1 MAIHLYTLDHT
12 ETYTFVR
19 SRELDGTFLD
29 HFGLVIVDLQLC
41 VVQPDDTIASQPQH
55 VRVLQPHPAVKSY
68 RKRMQPSYNPSS
80 CSVSI
85 TKSHFL
91 SAQNSLAAS
100 HLALFIPH
108 ALTSDRYAFV
118 ILLLCF
124 GG

>member
-1 MAIHLYTLDHT
+1 MATHLYILGRT

-19 SRELDGTFLD
+19 SRELDGIFPD
-29 HFGLVIVDLQLC
+29 HFGLVIVGLQLC
-41 VVQPDDTIASQPQH
+41 VVQSDDTIASQPRH
-55 VRVLQPHPAVKSY
+55 VQVLHSHPAVKSY
-68 RKRMQPSYNPSS
+68 QKRMQPSYNPSS

-118 ILLLCF
+118 ILLLRL